1 MNLFQKIFR
10 NNKNAK
16 QKPRDI
22 LDFASGINRQVE
34 SDSTSFSCIDRI
46 ASTIAGLSY
55 GIYKT
60 KSGEKAD
67 HPLYEVLKEPNAEET
82 HTTLFHQLILDYFD
96 GNIYLY
102 KYKDSE
108 GNVTNLFRLNP
119 RNVSVNR
126 NEYNAKTFSYNGKVY
141 TADKVL
147 HIPSR
152 FGYDGKI
159 GHSIFQ
165 VCANS
170 FETSNSLDNYT
181 NNSFSNHLG
190 KRLVIDLSDTYPN
203 ATEQEQKQIR
213 DRYIQ
218 NYGGSSNAGK
228 PVVKTGKIKFETLDT
243 GASDNRASELSENR
257 NFQLRIISQIFGVPL
272 EYLSG
277 EGSTDIEKLTTM
289 FASQAVAPIVQQL
302 EESLNKLF
310 KVEERSKY
318 HIKFNYNS
326 LFRTSLASKID
337 SYTKQMN
344 NGILTINEIRA
355 KEDLPP
361 VEGGDFNYR
370 PANLLPILPELENSL
385 GASAKLKQAELEN
398 IEQPTGTQKNAEA
411 VGLGSELMQ

>member
-1 MNLFQKIFR
+1 MNFFQKIFR

-46 ASTIAGLSY
+46 ATTISGLSY

-82 HTTLFHQLILDYFD
+82 HTTLFHQLVLDYFD

-119 RNVSVNR
+119 RNVFVSR
-126 NEYNAKTFSYNGKVY
+126 NEYNQKTYSYNGEVY
-141 TADKVL
+141 TADKIL

-170 FETSNSLDNYT
+170 FETSQSLDNYT

-318 HIKFNYNS
+318 YIKFNYNS